1 MDSKLTLVHCLMLIY
16 WESLMDVKS
25 ENSASMV
32 KATLETIKLPEAVLE
47 TDQNRDIIVG
57 LRSTIYALCQQPI
70 DQPIDKIALL
80 QRIRINCKDDVSLY
94 DSIAQAMI
102 DTTDQGLI
110 RQKCNEYSRHIIQ
123 GQKERQF
130 KDLIRGWMSD
140 VLYSDQGQALDIK
153 NITLKMQNELEPF
166 SMENKANGVRGIEG
180 VVDYVDF
187 DQLSDLTGIFK
198 RAKEEVTLEGI
209 LRTGYQG
216 INRMM
221 GDYGGFR
228 RGDMIVVGAFQHNY
242 KTGFTLNL
250 TKQIALYNKPYM
262 INPEKK
268 PLILHISSENH
279 ATDNIMLLYK
289 SLMENMTGE
298 VCDTSNLDETT
309 AALWIKEQMESTGY
323 HFKMMRVNPSTYTY
337 SSLFATINQLES
349 EGFEIHFLCI
359 DYLNMFNKAGCIN
372 TFTGSDTRDLFRRV
386 RNFCSERK
394 ITCLTPHQISTEAKQ
409 LLRQGVDN
417 IVKELANKSYWDS
430 CKTLDQEV
438 DIELLI
444 HIEKVNGKSFLSVQR
459 GKHRKSGAITPD
471 KDLYCVLPFFDI
483 GAIRDDVNGKDLSSR
498 KLEEAGGLE
507 GEGAWF

>member
-1 MDSKLTLVHCLMLIY
+1 
-16 WESLMDVKS
+16 MDVKA
-25 ENSASMV
+25 ENSSTLI
-32 KATLETIKLPEAVLE
+32 KETLEEIKLPDTVLE
-47 TDQNRDIIVG
+47 TDQTRDVIVG
-57 LRSTIYALCQQPI
+57 LRATIYGLCQLPV

-80 QRIRINCKDDVSLY
+80 QRIRINCRDDIGLY
-94 DSIAQAMI
+94 ESIASAMI

-110 RQKCNEYSRHIIQ
+110 RQKCNEYSRHITNAK
-123 GQKERQF
+123 KERNF
-130 KDLIRGWMSD
+130 RDMIKKWMAE
-140 VLYSDQGQALDIK
+140 VVYSNQEHPLNIK
-153 NITLKMQNELEPF
+153 EISLAMQSQLEPF
-166 SMENKANGVRGIEG
+166 GLENKAAGVRGIEG

-187 DQLSDLTGIFK
+187 DSETELRELFQ
-198 RAKEEVTLEGI
+198 RAKEEVTIDGI

-262 INPEKK
+262 VDPDKK

-279 ATDNIMLLYK
+279 ATDNVMLLYK
-289 SLMENMTGE
+289 SLMENLTGE
-298 VCDTSNLDETT
+298 LCDTSQIDEGY
-309 AALWIKEQMESTGY
+309 AAKWIKEQMEVNGY
-323 HFKMMRVNPSTYTY
+323 HFKMMRVNPSVYSY

-349 EGFEIHFLCI
+349 EGFEIHLLCI
-359 DYLNMFNKAGCIN
+359 DYLNMFNKAGCVT

-394 ITCLTPHQISTEAKQ
+394 ITVITPHQISTEAKQ
-409 LLRQGVDN
+409 LLRQGVND

-438 DIELLI
+438 DVELLI
-444 HIEKVNGKSFLSVQR
+444 HIEKVNGKSFLTVQR

-471 KDLYCVLPFFDI
+471 RDLYAVFPFFDI
-483 GAIRDDVNGKDLSSR
+483 GAIRDDVNGEDLSFR
-498 KLEEAGGLE
+498 KLEVAGNLE
-507 GEGAWF
+507 GDNAWF

>member
-1 MDSKLTLVHCLMLIY
+1 
-16 WESLMDVKS
+16 MDVKS
-25 ENSASMV
+25 ENSATLV
-32 KATLETIKLPEAVLE
+32 KETLEDIKLPEAVLE
-47 TDQNRDIIVG
+47 TDQSRDVIVG
-57 LRSTIYALCQQPI
+57 LRSTIYGLCQLPPE
-70 DQPIDKIALL
+70 QPIDKIALL
-80 QRIRINCKDDVSLY
+80 QRIRINCKDDAGLY
-94 DSIAQAMI
+94 ESIATAMI
-102 DTTDQGLI
+102 DTADQSLI
-110 RQKCNEYSRHIIQ
+110 RQKCNEYARHIRQ
-123 GQKERQF
+123 GKKE
-130 KDLIRGWMSD
+130 KDFREMVRKWMAEVVYSNQEQPLNIKD
-140 VLYSDQGQALDIK
+140 VSLA
-153 NITLKMQNELEPF
+153 MQSQLEPF
-166 SMENKANGVRGIEG
+166 SIENKASGVRGIEG

-187 DQLSDLTGIFK
+187 DSEIELRDLFQ

-209 LRTGYQG
+209 LRTGYQAL
-216 INRMM
+216 NRMM

-262 INPEKK
+262 INPDKK

-289 SLMENMTGE
+289 SLMENLTGE
-298 VCDTSNLDETT
+298 VCDTSTLDEAY
-309 AALWIKEQMESTGY
+309 AAKWIKEQMEVNGY
-323 HFKMMRVNPSTYTY
+323 HFKMMRVNPSVYSY

-349 EGFEIHFLCI
+349 EGFEIHLMCI
-359 DYLNMFNKAGCIN
+359 DYLNMFNKAGCVN

-394 ITCLTPHQISTEAKQ
+394 ITVITPHQISTEAKQ
-409 LLRQGVDN
+409 LLRQGIDN

-471 KDLYCVLPFFDI
+471 RDLYTVLPFFDI
-483 GAIRDDVNGKDLSSR
+483 GAIRDDINGQDLSSR

-507 GEGAWF
+507 GDGAWF